1 MRINKGATVLVGK
14 KSIYEILIQFA
25 HVIKIDLFS
34 NTWDWNTKV
43 YIFPF
48 RAFMKTLLY
57 SGNIIMSHFLYLT
70 INHILSLN
78 VNLPYHEV

>member
-1 MRINKGATVLVGK
+1 MIKDWFILKYLGLEY
-14 KSIYEILIQFA
+14 KSI
-25 HVIKIDLFS
+25 
-34 NTWDWNTKV
+34 N
-43 YIFPF
+43 FPF